1 MACSAPAHAEDRA
14 TPAKD
19 VLAPQLTALFE
30 VALKMEDE
38 KGPLCGE
45 TTLLFMDMTMMLC
58 NGSVL
63 PPPST
68 R

>member
-1 MACSAPAHAEDRA
+1 
-14 TPAKD
+14 
-19 VLAPQLTALFE
+19 
-30 VALKMEDE
+30 LKMEDE

-63 PPPST
+63 PHPLYLPARRASS
-68 R
+68 RD